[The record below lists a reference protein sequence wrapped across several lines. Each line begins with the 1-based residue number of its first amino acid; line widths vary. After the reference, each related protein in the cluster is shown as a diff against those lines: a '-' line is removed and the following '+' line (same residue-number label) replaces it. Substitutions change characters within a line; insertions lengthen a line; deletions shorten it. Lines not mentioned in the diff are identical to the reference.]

1 MLKYLHILII
11 LYSLNLVLT
20 SFINLMVKNINLFNY
35 KNTSAFAKNKF
46 FFDILFTY
54 LGYSNKFAQVGLN
67 IAKRE

>member
-1 MLKYLHILII
+1 
-11 LYSLNLVLT
+11 
-20 SFINLMVKNINLFNY
+20 MVKNINLFNY